1 VSHLVIL
8 GGGFGGLAAAHELR
22 TLLGDE
28 HEITLVDRV
37 DEFYMGFAKL
47 WDLAGTRP
55 LAAGTRGLRALED
68 RGVRFLRAEIEA
80 IEPSGRRVTTSQG
93 DLEADALLVA
103 LGTSA
108 APAQRELLAG
118 AGAHDLYDGRA
129 LDAMRADLER
139 VSSGRV
145 VVSILGGPHRCPPA
159 PFEAA
164 LVVDRLLRDRGVR
177 DDVEVV
183 LTTPKPITLPVAGVD
198 ASAYVA
204 EQLAEHGVGLLTE
217 HPVADVDGDGRR
229 LTFGD
234 GTTLGYDVLLG
245 VCADAPPPVVAA
257 SPLAAEDGWIHP
269 DPRTLATAAERVY
282 AVGDCTTVPSPAG
295 QLPKAGVFAAAQAVV
310 AARNM
315 VADLGMGEPTTFDG
329 HGYCFLELPGE
340 RVAFVEGDFLADPPD
355 VSLTPADHEQFLRK
369 QAYERDLLDRW
380 LG

>member
-8 GGGFGGLAAAHELR
+8 GGGFGGLAAAHELSH
-22 TLLGDE
+22 LIDE
-28 HEITLVDRV
+28 GHDITLVDRS
-37 DEFYMGFAKL
+37 DEFFMGFAKL

-55 LAAGTRGLRALED
+55 LAAGTRSLHGLED
-68 RGVRFLRAEIEA
+68 RGVRFLQAEIEG
-80 IEPSGRRVTTSQG
+80 IDPNGRRVTTSEG
-93 DLEADALLVA
+93 ELEADALLVA

-108 APAQRELLAG
+108 SPAQRELLAG
-118 AGAHDLYDGRA
+118 PGAHDLYDAGA
-129 LDAMRADLER
+129 LAAMRSDLAGIT
-139 VSSGRV
+139 SGRV

-164 LVVDRLLRDRGVR
+164 LIVDALLRERGVR

-204 EQLAEHGVGLLTE
+204 DRLADHDVRLLTE
-217 HPVADVDGDGRR
+217 RPVAEIDATGRQ

-234 GTTLGYDVLLG
+234 GTQLGYDILLG
-245 VCADAPPPVVAA
+245 VCADAPPPVVSDSGLAA
-257 SPLAAEDGWIHP
+257 SDGWIHP
-269 DPRTLATAAERVY
+269 DPGTLRTGAEGVY
-282 AVGDCTTVPSPAG
+282 AVGDCTTVLSPAG
-295 QLPKAGVFAAAQAVV
+295 QLPKAGVFAAGQAVV

-315 VADLGMGEPTTFDG
+315 AADLGLGEPATFDG

-340 RVAFVEGDFLADPPD
+340 KVAFVEGNFLADPPD

-369 QAYERDLLDRW
+369 QAYERDLLERW